1 MEKVFG
7 ERRYYLSNTYS
18 DNSFSD
24 TFKNILLLTSTMDY
38 DLELNKIIETV
49 KKNKYKTV
57 LLQLPDGLKPKAKD
71 IVDEL
76 LSKTTA
82 EVMIWSGSCYGACDI
97 PLGIKE
103 LGVDLFV
110 QLGHNAFKKTNGW

>member
-71 IVDEL
+71 IVDLILLAKRTVLEKFDINLEL
-76 LSKTTA
+76 EIKT
-82 EVMIWSGSCYGACDI
+82 
-97 PLGIKE
+97 LGFSTGTFEI
-103 LGVDLFV
+103 
-110 QLGHNAFKKTNGW
+110 